1 MGYCLTDGS
10 LGEVEP
16 CPDWVADPACFTFKV
31 GKLLHFVK
39 KYCYFI
45 QYVSDKFGSET
56 NKANNLGLI

>member
-39 KYCYFI
+39 KVPIAISFSTFLTN
-45 QYVSDKFGSET
+45 SDLRLTKP
-56 NKANNLGLI
+56 II